1 MEVLTKKI
9 KKHEHKL
16 FGFIIQIP
24 IDLIGT
30 SIKSRSQ

>member
-1 MEVLTKKI
+1 MGVLI

-16 FGFIIQIP
+16 FGFIKQIG

-30 SIKSRSQ
+30 SIESRSIR